1 MMNKKLSYNDLEWLC
16 EKIKPKNMKK
26 VNDEWKKLVDIPDFE
41 LFSLNGRS
49 KLGCNIVDHYFFS
62 ERLATVGNKGINFID
77 FLNNV
82 EYYKGKKYIQTL
94 IDFCKKNNRYKD
106 CEIKKWYYIYG
117 LCFGR
122 INAFKIT
129 NAQQIYRK
137 YKPTKILDPF
147 AGFGGRM
154 IGAILEN
161 IDYMGYDK
169 NIHLKSG
176 YEVFFEDF
184 KEKYTSFANIRFE
197 DSKEISYKTVSE
209 SFAYD
214 MVFTSPPYKNIEV
227 YRCCEK
233 MNPEEWKEMYTTV
246 FSNSWEYLKDGGYYI
261 ININSDIYNSILIP
275 LLGECIESILL
286 TKTKKN
292 SYDEFIYIWKKQNK
306 QL

>member
-1 MMNKKLSYNDLEWLC
+1 MLNKELTYNDLEWIS
-16 EKIKPKNMKK
+16 EKIKPGDFSKAL
-26 VNDEWKKLVDIPDFE
+26 NDWQRLSTITSIE
-41 LFSLNGRS
+41 LESLNGRS
-49 KLGCNIVDHYFFS
+49 KLGCNLVDHYFFS
-62 ERLATVGNKGINFID
+62 ERLATIGNKGIHFID
-77 FLNNV
+77 FLNNI

-94 IDFCKKNNRYKD
+94 VDFCKKNNRYKH

-161 IDYMGYDK
+161 VDYVGYDK
-169 NIHLKSG
+169 NIHLKTG
-176 YEVFFEDF
+176 YEKFFRDF
-184 KEKYTSFANIRFE
+184 KGKYTNSVNIRFE
-197 DSKEISYKTVSE
+197 DSKEVCYKTVYE

-227 YRCCEK
+227 YRCCGK
-233 MNPEEWKEMYTTV
+233 MDPEEWKEMYTTV
-246 FSNSWEYLKDGGYYI
+246 FSNTWEYLKHEGYYI

-275 LLGECIESILL
+275 LLGECIDSILL

-292 SYDEFIYIWKKQNK
+292 SYDEYIYIWKKQNK
-306 QL
+306 HL